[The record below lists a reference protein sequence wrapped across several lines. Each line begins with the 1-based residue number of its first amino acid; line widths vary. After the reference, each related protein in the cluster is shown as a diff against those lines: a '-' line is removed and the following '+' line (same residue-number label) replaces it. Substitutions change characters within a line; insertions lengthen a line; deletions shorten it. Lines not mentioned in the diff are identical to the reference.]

1 MKHHRP
7 VSTLPAPSAN
17 PNLSINNL
25 PNLTQPPRFCSAH
38 TCAPLIPNDLHLRIT
53 KNYGPFSV
61 QYRPERSKIAANH
74 PKWSRTVA
82 IPSLFCSKKTRLN
95 PTKYALC

>member
-25 PNLTQPPRFCSAH
+25 PNLTQPPVLFRPYLC
-38 TCAPLIPNDLHLRIT
+38 PLDSQRLTP
-53 KNYGPFSV
+53 
-61 QYRPERSKIAANH
+61 ANH
-74 PKWSRTVA
+74 EKLWSV
-82 IPSLFCSKKTRLN
+82 
-95 PTKYALC
+95 